1 MLCILLLLTGC
12 TRGGGSVE
20 RALALRK
27 TLVER
32 NGCSFDADITA
43 DYGDNV
49 YVFSMECT
57 TDKEGNLT
65 FCVTEPETIAGI
77 SGKISDNGGA
87 ITFDD
92 KVFAFQTIADG
103 QITPVTGPWLFIKT
117 LRSGYLN
124 GCAKTDTGLE
134 ISIDDSY
141 AEDALHLNVW
151 TDADG
156 TPTGCEIFWQGRRI
170 LSIAVKEFSYL

>member
-1 MLCILLLLTGC
+1 MLCILLLLAGC
-12 TRGGGSVE
+12 THGDGSVE

-27 TLVER
+27 TLLES
-32 NGCSFDADITA
+32 NGCSFCADITA

-49 YVFSMECT
+49 YMFSMECI

-65 FCVTEPETIAGI
+65 FCVSMPETIAGI
-77 SGKISDNGGA
+77 SGKITDSGGA

-92 KVFAFQTIADG
+92 KVLAFQTIADG
-103 QITPVTGPWLFIKT
+103 QITPVTGPWLLVKT
-117 LRSGYLN
+117 LRSGYLY

-151 TDADG
+151 ADEDM

-170 LSIAVKEFSYL
+170 LSITVKEFGYL